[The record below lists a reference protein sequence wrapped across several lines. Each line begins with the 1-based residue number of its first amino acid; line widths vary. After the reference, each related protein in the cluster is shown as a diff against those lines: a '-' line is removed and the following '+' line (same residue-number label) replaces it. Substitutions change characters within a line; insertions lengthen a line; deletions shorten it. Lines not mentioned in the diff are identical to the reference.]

1 MPINVRELITDMRSR
16 RNMKF
21 IELHKKFNEQADRP
35 MVYSAFSKTITNGTL
50 RAKDFQ
56 IICDIL
62 GYDFYIKKKGVV
74 DSLPIA
80 DIVNNVVNHIKDN

>member
-1 MPINVRELITDMRSR
+1 MSINIRELITEMRTK

-21 IELHKKFNEQADRP
+21 VDLHKKFNEQNDRT
-35 MVYSAFSKTITNGTL
+35 MVYSAFSKTITNNTL

-56 IICDIL
+56 TICDIL
-62 GYDFYIKKKGVV
+62 DFDFYIKKKDAA

-80 DIVNNVVNHIKDN
+80 DIAKAVKNHIKDN